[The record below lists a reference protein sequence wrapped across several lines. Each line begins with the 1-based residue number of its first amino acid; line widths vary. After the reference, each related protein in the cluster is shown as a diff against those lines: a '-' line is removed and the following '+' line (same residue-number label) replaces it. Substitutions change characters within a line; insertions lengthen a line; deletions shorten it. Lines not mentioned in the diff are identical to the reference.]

1 MVVLLLKIF
10 GNKLSR
16 HGGMCT
22 TMNTLP
28 RNGDGNAER
37 IRRTTCT
44 PPAEAPITTMSRVG
58 LLGVTSWGYLDP
70 PVRPR

>member
-1 MVVLLLKIF
+1 
-10 GNKLSR
+10 
-16 HGGMCT
+16 
-22 TMNTLP
+22 MNTLP